1 MQLSR
6 SHRKNGTNEKKSIG
20 LCNCT
25 TYTVQPQH
33 NTQKLCGS
41 DAKKIKCKSP
51 SSTSCRQILLFRRT
65 NTLWAL
71 GFLWNFHNESNETN
85 HNNKHHDTSMHFDFQ
100 CYILCTV
107 MKTSSSTTRRE
118 AKHSHESR
126 MFYGEFPLSNWHYK
140 NERTVSRY
148 IILK

>member
-1 MQLSR
+1 MECSLADLIAKMAQMKRNQSVYVTAPHTQFNL
-6 SHRKNGTNEKKSIG
+6 NTMPKKS
-20 LCNCT
+20 
-25 TYTVQPQH
+25 
-33 NTQKLCGS
+33 CGP

-51 SSTSCRQILLFRRT
+51 SSTSRRQILLFRGT

-85 HNNKHHDTSMHFDFQ
+85 HNNKHHDMSMHFDFQ

-107 MKTSSSTTRRE
+107 MKTSPLATRRE

-126 MFYGEFPLSNWHYK
+126 MFHGEFPLSNWHYK

-148 IILK
+148 II